1 MEGSRQVVH
10 FLPEPERQQR
20 FRTIISVDDHI
31 LHYEHRRAHVEPL
44 LSLPDAVAW
53 CWVRSGEWRRR
64 IAPIVAHVRQ
74 V

>member
-31 LHYEHRRAHVEPL
+31 LHYEHRRAHVEPP